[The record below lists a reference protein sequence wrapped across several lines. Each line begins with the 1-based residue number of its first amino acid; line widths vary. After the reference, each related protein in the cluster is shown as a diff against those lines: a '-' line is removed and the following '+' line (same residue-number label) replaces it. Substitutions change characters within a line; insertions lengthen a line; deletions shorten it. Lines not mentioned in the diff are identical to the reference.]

1 MLWETVSAARD
12 LGRLHEM
19 AAVLTRYGF
28 GDVIRRVGLAH
39 ALERAGKVVPMER
52 LQALVA
58 LPPPE
63 RVRRAMEEMGP
74 SFVKLGQVLATRVD
88 LFAPEWIAEFEK
100 LQNRVPALP
109 FEQVLAQLEADLGG
123 PPEQVFAAFDP
134 APIAAASIAQVYRA
148 RLHDGGEVVV
158 KVRRPGIKALVDAD
172 MRLLQRLAAVV
183 EAESVEL
190 ARYQPRALVRQLQAS
205 LAMEMD
211 LAAECRNAERIAAA
225 FADEPALVIPSVYWN
240 WTGERVNVQ
249 QFIDGIPLADLQALE
264 AAGADRARIA
274 RLGARAEFKMLFI
287 DGFFHADPHPGNVF
301 WLPGDRL
308 ALIDFGM
315 VGRLSEARRQQMVD
329 LLDGLVRRDAGA
341 VAEVLLDWSI
351 DGRVDADAMAQ
362 EVEAFIDHYH
372 GVPLKEL
379 HLGTMMGEITALLR
393 EHRIALPPD
402 LAMMVKVLVTLEGI
416 GRRLDPDFDM
426 ASEAAP
432 FLQQVMMARYS
443 PRAIA
448 RGGRRAFGDA
458 VGLLATLPGELRHL
472 LRTARRGRMNVNLD
486 VERLEKFGQ
495 RVEHSANRL
504 VVGVV
509 IAALI
514 VGSSIVMTVT
524 GGPTLLGLPLFGLFG
539 FLGAVLGSLWLLTS
553 IWRSGGGR

>member
-1 MLWETVSAARD
+1 MFWETLSTARD
-12 LGRLHEM
+12 LGRLHEV
-19 AAVLTRYGF
+19 ASVLARYGF
-28 GDVIRRVGLAH
+28 GDMVGRLGMTH
-39 ALERAGKVVPMER
+39 VLERAGKIVPIER
-52 LQALVA
+52 LNELVA

-63 RVRRAMEEMGP
+63 RVRRALEEMGP

-109 FEQVLAQLEADLGG
+109 FEQVREQLEADLGA
-123 PPEQVFAAFDP
+123 PPDQVFAAFDP
-134 APIAAASIAQVYRA
+134 EPLAAASIAQVYRA
-148 RLHDGGEVVV
+148 RLHDGAEVVV
-158 KVRRPGIKALVDAD
+158 KVRRPNIKPLVEAD
-172 MRLLQRLAAVV
+172 MRLLHRLASII
-183 EAESVEL
+183 EAESPDL
-190 ARYQPRALVRQLQAS
+190 ARYQPRALVRQLQSS
-205 LAMEMD
+205 LTLEMD
-211 LAAECRNAERIAAA
+211 LAAECRHAERIAAS
-225 FADEPALVIPSVYWN
+225 FVDEPALVVPTVYWQ

-249 QFIDGIPLADLQALE
+249 QFIDGIPLSDLDALD
-264 AAGADRARIA
+264 AVGGDRTRIA
-274 RLGARAEFKMLFI
+274 RLGAQVEMKMMFL

-315 VGRLSEARRQQMVD
+315 VGHLSEARRQQMVD
-329 LLDGLVRRDAGA
+329 LFDGMVRRDSEP
-341 VAEVLLDWSI
+341 VAEVLLDWSV
-351 DGRVDADAMAQ
+351 DDRVDADAVTQ
-362 EVEAFIDHYH
+362 QVEEFIDHYH

-393 EHRIALPPD
+393 EHQVALPPD
-402 LAMMVKVLVTLEGI
+402 LALMVKVLVTLEGM
-416 GRRLDPDFDM
+416 GSRLDPEFDM

-432 FLQQVMMARYS
+432 VLQRVMLARYS
-443 PRAIA
+443 PRALA
-448 RGGRRAFGDA
+448 RRGRRAVSDSL
-458 VGLLATLPGELRHL
+458 GLLASLPSELKHL
-472 LRTARRGRMNVNLD
+472 LRMARRGRMNVNLD

-514 VGSSIVMTVT
+514 VGSSIVMTVS
-524 GGPTLLGLPLFGLFG
+524 GGPTLLGLPVFGLFG
-539 FLGAVLGSLWLLTS
+539 FLGAVLGSFWLLFS